1 MSAQEKVQGRN
12 GGTGMATFF
21 AHIRIIFATLAL
33 LTLAAAVPASA
44 QQPTSVNPTASSVKE
59 DQLLQELQRIQGRGS
74 IPDTKSYVIE
84 QPAGR
89 MWRQFHEVT
98 LHWIGA
104 IAIVGMLA
112 LLVLFYL
119 IRGMVRLEGG
129 RSGRTITRFSGFE
142 RFVHWMTATCF
153 VILALTGL
161 NVTFGKA
168 LLLPFVQPETFT
180 DIAQWAKYAHNYLS
194 FPFTLGVI
202 LIFLM
207 WIAWNIPNRVDV
219 EWLKRGGG
227 IVGHD
232 HPPADRFNAG
242 QKMIYWI
249 VVLGGTAIAVSGY
262 ILMLPFYGTNIAD
275 MQVAQI
281 VHGVA
286 ALLFVA
292 VMLAHI
298 YIGTI
303 GMQGAFE
310 GMWDGT
316 VDVNWAKEHHR
327 VWLEKETVEGHVAPP
342 PPKGKMQPA
351 E

>member
-1 MSAQEKVQGRN
+1 MPKLTAHLRFIVGA
-12 GGTGMATFF
+12 MA
-21 AHIRIIFATLAL
+21 LAL
-33 LTLAAAVPASA
+33 MLAVAAPVTA
-44 QQPTSVNPTASSVKE
+44 QQRNPDSSVNPTASSVRE
-59 DQLLQELQRIQGRGS
+59 DQLLNELDRISGRCT
-74 IPDTKSYVIE
+74 IPDQKACTIE

-89 MWRQFHEVT
+89 DWRQFHQVT
-98 LHWIGA
+98 LRWIGA
-104 IAIVGMLA
+104 ISILGMLV
-112 LLVLFYL
+112 LLVVFYL
-119 IRGMVRLEGG
+119 VRGMVRLESG
-129 RSGRTITRFSGFE
+129 RSGRVLVRFSAFE
-142 RFVHWMTATCF
+142 RLVHWMTAACF
-153 VILALTGL
+153 ILLAISGL
-161 NVTFGKA
+161 NITFGKP
-168 LLLPFVQPETFT
+168 LLLPLIGPDAFT
-180 DIAQWAKYAHNYLS
+180 AWSQWAKYAHNYLS
-194 FPFTLGVI
+194 FPFTLGVFT
-202 LIFLM
+202 IFLM

-219 EWLKRGGG
+219 EWMKRGGG

-249 VVLGGTAIAVSGY
+249 VVLGGTAVAVSGY
-262 ILMLPFYGTNIAD
+262 ILMFPFYGTNIAG
-275 MQVAQI
+275 MQVAQV

-303 GMQGAFE
+303 GMEGAFE

-327 VWLEKETVEGHVAPP
+327 VWLEKETVEGHVAAS